1 MAQYIYFDGK
11 DKAKALAC
19 ELKKV
24 ISVDADIRP
33 KADSLSVFF
42 EIGALRYHAYM
53 SDDYCEISNA
63 GVCVYRDYLG
73 IDTTK
78 EMFDDMILR
87 LSSKLVEIVKG
98 VNG

>member
-11 DKAKALAC
+11 DKAKTLAC

-24 ISVDADIRP
+24 ISVDADMRA

-53 SDDYCEISNA
+53 SDDYCEISNC
-63 GVCVYRDYLG
+63 GVTLYRDYLG
-73 IDTTK
+73 IETSK
-78 EMFDDMILR
+78 EMFDDMVLR
-87 LSSKLVEIVKG
+87 LSSKLAEIVRE
-98 VNG
+98 VNR